1 MLVKQFEERV
11 LEQRRV
17 PAAHYDAQ
25 YFHSNWRAGV
35 NNYSIE
41 VRRPIEG
48 RNPQLILDIFRPN
61 RILDFGCGPG
71 ALLYFLWELGAH
83 AEGLDH
89 SDYARQAA
97 PPEVRER
104 IHVMGVEDSLEA
116 LGRFDLVVCREVL
129 EHLTVVQIQKAVENL
144 CKLSSRYI
152 YVTTRFSKNRDNLL
166 AVETEPEVDP
176 THISLLNKDFLRCL
190 FVLQGFRSRPDLE
203 ERMDWKNYGRVV
215 VVEKVA

>member
-1 MLVKQFEERV
+1 
-11 LEQRRV
+11 
-17 PAAHYDAQ
+17 
-25 YFHSNWRAGV
+25 
-35 NNYSIE
+35 
-41 VRRPIEG
+41 
-48 RNPQLILDIFRPN
+48 
-61 RILDFGCGPG
+61 
-71 ALLYFLWELGAH
+71 
-83 AEGLDH
+83 
-89 SDYARQAA
+89 
-97 PPEVRER
+97 
-104 IHVMGVEDSLEA
+104 
-116 LGRFDLVVCREVL
+116 VCREVL
-129 EHLTVVQIQKAVENL
+129 EHLTVVQIQKAVENM